1 MAMDHHEYDQLKA
14 LTAEAIGVP
23 GQRRFRVVGGVEGDV
38 VVLWMEKEELRA
50 LGLAIEELLEQLGM
64 AGLATQRLAAEALLP
79 AVAGPT
85 SPEYAVGRMA
95 IGYDEERK
103 LIALFAHDIEQEE
116 EEDELPIFAGRMTPA
131 NAKALAEQIVE
142 VVNAGRPRC
151 PRCGALIGPEGHVCP
166 HDNGHLKVK
175 LQGS

>member
-1 MAMDHHEYDQLKA
+1 MDHHEFDQLTA
-14 LTAEAIGVP
+14 LTAEAIGDP
-23 GQRRFRVVGGVEGDV
+23 GQRRFRLVGGVEGNV
-38 VVLWMEKEELRA
+38 VALWMEKEELRA

-64 AGLATQRLAAEALLP
+64 AGLASHRVAAQALQP
-79 AVAGPT
+79 AVTGPT

-103 LIALFAHDIEQEE
+103 LIALFAHDIEQEDD
-116 EEDELPIFAGRMTPA
+116 EDELPIFAGRMSPA

-142 VVNAGRPRC
+142 VVSAGRPRC

-166 HDNGHLKVK
+166 HSNGHLKVK
-175 LQGS
+175 LEGS